1 MAFKLAIGNVV
12 EFPVSLIGRDGAEE
26 KEFKFTLIARRMDAQ
41 EHKDLRVPGSPT
53 SEKTL
58 DEILKENITGWRDQT
73 LVINEE
79 DGKPA
84 AFSAEALD
92 ALLSGPM
99 VSARLYAQYLQSMFF
114 NTGAEAVRKN

>member
-1 MAFKLAIGNVV
+1 MAFKLAIGNFI
-12 EFPVSLIGRDGAEE
+12 EFPVSLIGRDGAQD

-41 EHKDLRVPGSPT
+41 EHKDLRVPGT
-53 SEKTL
+53 ATAEKTL

-84 AFSAEALD
+84 PFSAEALD
-92 ALLSGPM
+92 VLLAGPM
-99 VSARLYAQYLQSMFF
+99 VSARIYAQYLQSMFF
-114 NTGAEAVRKN
+114 NAGTEAVQKN